1 MILGSSKGY
10 CAQYNGKICR
20 KYLNASIL
28 IWFNN
33 TLENEG
39 SEQNEIITTG
49 LWDEMLPSFS
59 KTCRPA
65 AEVYILYVLDIYL
78 HSYNITNRIKI
89 LSRYFIYFLF
99 FIFLET
105 AMFVCI
111 SPLSS
116 RYLSTTLL

>member
-1 MILGSSKGY
+1 MIWCFITGSSKGY

-39 SEQNEIITTG
+39 SEQSEIITTG

-65 AEVYILYVLDIYL
+65 AEVV
-78 HSYNITNRIKI
+78 IKI
-89 LSRYFIYFLF
+89 
-99 FIFLET
+99 
-105 AMFVCI
+105 
-111 SPLSS
+111 
-116 RYLSTTLL
+116 

>member
-1 MILGSSKGY
+1 MKRLHYINCITIQNFILDIPKGY

-39 SEQNEIITTG
+39 SQQNELITTR

-59 KTCRPA
+59 KNCRPA
-65 AEVYILYVLDIYL
+65 AEVLNFILV
-78 HSYNITNRIKI
+78 
-89 LSRYFIYFLF
+89 FI
-99 FIFLET
+99 IFMLKHNNC
-105 AMFVCI
+105 V
-111 SPLSS
+111 
-116 RYLSTTLL
+116 